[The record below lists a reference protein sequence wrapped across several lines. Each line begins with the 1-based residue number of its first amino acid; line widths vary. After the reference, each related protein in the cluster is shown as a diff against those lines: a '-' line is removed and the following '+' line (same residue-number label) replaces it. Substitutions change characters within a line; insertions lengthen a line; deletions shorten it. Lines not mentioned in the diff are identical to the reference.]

1 MIICIGFI
9 ISCGNFKIV
18 LDRVYE
24 DDDDNNNILLLIIW
38 LYIW

>member
-1 MIICIGFI
+1 MIIRIGYI
-9 ISCGNFKIV
+9 ISYCNFKIV

>member
-1 MIICIGFI
+1 MIISIGFI
-9 ISCGNFKIV
+9 ISCCNFMIV

-24 DDDDNNNILLLIIW
+24 DDDDNNKILLLIIW